1 MSEGL
6 SPKLPMSL
14 HPSDGYRLTKTYK
27 EMVKQNIKMLILT
40 CPGERMMDPLFGV
53 GLKNF
58 LFQPNHP
65 LTWGNIEGRINNQV
79 KKYLPFVKIMDV
91 EFGKL
96 DDNTAIKDNT
106 LTVRITYK
114 IVPLDSVDRLDLNMT
129 GEGASVAS
137 VSAETT

>member
-14 HPSDGYRLTKTYK
+14 DPSDGYRLTKTYK

-65 LTWGNIEGRINNQV
+65 QTWGNIEGRINLQV
-79 KKYLPFVKIMDV
+79 KKYLPFVKLLDV

-96 DDNTAIKDNT
+96 DDNPAIKDNT
-106 LTVRITYK
+106 LSVSITYK
-114 IVPLDSVDRLDLNMT
+114 ILPLDSVDGLKIY
-129 GEGASVAS
+129 
-137 VSAETT
+137 VSGDNTNGLSEQTV